1 MDPAGKDSMRHFEI
15 WTGYYLHSKW
25 KSAQKCQLPGPC
37 LPPQNEWHQN
47 ERGQMSATQVV
58 RYSVVELML
67 EGSSEV
73 LGSTLHSEGGEG
85 GEKQPDLQDLGGHET
100 LFHDN
105 LPRQRGEWGGDG
117 PVADSHKPRI
127 LLCSKRI
134 TGIPAQT
141 KIKCASSF
149 GLCGYV

>member
-25 KSAQKCQLPGPC
+25 KSAQTASSLALVSHPKMNDTKTKEARWVQ
-37 LPPQNEWHQN
+37 HK
-47 ERGQMSATQVV
+47 S

-105 LPRQRGEWGGDG
+105 LPRQRGDWGGDG
-117 PVADSHKPRI
+117 PVADSRKPRI
-127 LLCSKRI
+127 LLYSKRI

>member
-1 MDPAGKDSMRHFEI
+1 MDPAGKDSMWRFEI

-47 ERGQMSATQVV
+47 ERGQTSAAQVEV
-58 RYSVVELML
+58 LCCWADAQ
-67 EGSSEV
+67 GSSEV

-100 LFHDN
+100 LVHDN

-117 PVADSHKPRI
+117 PVADPHKPRI
-127 LLCSKRI
+127 LLYSKRI